1 MGFPMRNGR
10 DVMRR
15 PTRLTQTVGFTLIE
29 LLVVLAI
36 IATLLTLTMP
46 RYVRTLERS
55 KEAVLKENLWT
66 MRDALDKYYGDVG
79 RYPDS
84 LDDLVT
90 KKYLRSIPVDPI
102 ADSTS
107 TWQVVSP
114 ADPDQ
119 GTVYNVKSG
128 AAGVG
133 LNGVTYSEW

>member
-1 MGFPMRNGR
+1 
-10 DVMRR
+10 MRR
-15 PTRLTQTVGFTLIE
+15 PTRLTQTAGFTLIE

-36 IATLLTLTMP
+36 IAMLVTLAVP

-79 RYPDS
+79 KYPDS

-102 ADSTS
+102 ADSAS
-107 TWQVVSP
+107 TWQVVAP

-119 GTVYNVKSG
+119 GGVYNVKSG
-128 AAGVG
+128 AAGAG